1 MAPSRLMEQK
11 MSDQKYLLS
20 GVFLV
25 IIFIFLRTLTQIMFK
40 NLALGPGGSSYIKLL
55 FDPLFYLIGVIFLGQ
70 AAVWLMVLKRLP
82 LSEAY
87 PFTSVTVITLLISG
101 ALFFGETITT
111 GNVLG
116 SFLIMAGVMIIA
128 GDKKKNDP
136 FRYLVD
142 P

>member
-1 MAPSRLMEQK
+1 MNK
-11 MSDQKYLLS
+11 KKYLLS

-40 NLALGPGGSSYIKLL
+40 NLALGPGGSSYVTLL
-55 FDPLFYLIGVIFLGQ
+55 FDPLFYLIGVMFLGQ

-82 LSEAY
+82 LSTAY
-87 PFTSVTVITLLISG
+87 PFTSVTVVTLLISG

-116 SFLIMAGVMIIA
+116 SLLIMAGVVIIA
-128 GDKKKNDP
+128 GDKKKNDSS
-136 FRYLVD
+136 RYLVD